1 MRIEIED
8 TNGNTV
14 GSFRIHNIGE
24 KDIQELKGF
33 SVADL
38 DSDYI
43 GNTESISMSGQEMD
57 AIVDDIAYRDL
68 LNFSLKI
75 M

>member
-43 GNTESISMSGQEMD
+43 GNTDDVLVRLQEEL
-57 AIVDDIAYRDL
+57 I
-68 LNFSLKI
+68 
-75 M
+75 